1 MHDPLACVLHLRGVR
16 IVSVPPLRYNVH
28 DTDGLF
34 LGVIPRSVLSYA
46 RKHGFVI
53 TPVSGDTK
61 GHEAV
66 GQSVLLASEEPSKD
80 LQELRPLRVEPIH
93 ESANG

>member
-1 MHDPLACVLHLRGVR
+1 MDWILSIRGAR
-16 IVSVPPLRYNVH
+16 IISVPPLRYNVH
-28 DTDGLF
+28 DADGLF

-53 TPVSGDTK
+53 TPFSGDTK

-66 GQSVLLASEEPSKD
+66 GQSVLLEPSREEASKD
-80 LQELRPLRVEPIH
+80 LQEVRPLHMGEVREPTD
-93 ESANG
+93 G